1 MLNGGLFVLV
11 IFGAIVAGI
20 IVGYI
25 LKQLF
30 SAKKVESSE
39 SLAARI
45 IEEAK
50 KESETIKKEAVLQVK
65 ENLLKIKA
73 DFDRENKDRRNE
85 LDALEKRIRSK
96 EENLDKRIDSLAH
109 KEANIDSRER
119 AIAAKEAAADETNR
133 QLEKVLE
140 EQKEKLE
147 KIAGIS
153 SEEAK
158 NLLIQSSGCGHC

>member
-119 AIAAKEAAADETNR
+119 AIA
-133 QLEKVLE
+133 
-140 EQKEKLE
+140 
-147 KIAGIS
+147 
-153 SEEAK
+153 
-158 NLLIQSSGCGHC
+158 